1 MEWKVSKSSRTYL
14 FLRVQHNSQ
23 VTLDFPNPH
32 SSSIPGE
39 SFQSLGAPRS
49 MVSES
54 FHIVQ
59 TLALR
64 DPQTKQRTHPV
75 RTQQDSENR
84 NFPRGNPYCVPKK
97 PKGGTETAQ
106 IKINPATQHRQK
118 SRNFFVKQAQLT
130 LKRYLA
136 LLRATK
142 QTSHLCGETCWI
154 PPELKAVISHLAWR
168 FLMLPSPNPWCI
180 PDNFSPNCRVLSAP
194 ILHPIDHHRKTKK
207 PLTRFQSR
215 ATSFAVVCKTYPS
228 HKTVFRNPAAP
239 WCRRSPPTLLCR
251 EEPSEFNRHK
261 SLLRLF
267 NVREKRREESQV
279 SSQSRHPGKIFN
291 PSSVE
296 NSFIPVI
303 CITINAQS
311 TRHCIQIG
319 PSVRFYWWL
328 RRPLGPSSSS
338 KLYSNTTHA
347 ALETPRGKWI

>member
-59 TLALR
+59 TFALR

-84 NFPRGNPYCVPKK
+84 NSPRGSPHCVPKK

-180 PDNFSPNCRVLSAP
+180 PDNFLANCRVLSAP
-194 ILHPIDHHRKTKK
+194 ILHSIDHHRKTKK
-207 PLTRFQSR
+207 PLSRFQSR
-215 ATSFAVVCKTYPS
+215 ATSFARLTLPIRLS
-228 HKTVFRNPAAP
+228 SEIQQLPDAGAA
-239 WCRRSPPTLLCR
+239 LQLCYA
-251 EEPSEFNRHK
+251 EK
-261 SLLRLF
+261 SLPSLTATRAF
-267 NVREKRREESQV
+267 WDFSMCVRNGERK
-279 SSQSRHPGKIFN
+279 
-291 PSSVE
+291 
-296 NSFIPVI
+296 
-303 CITINAQS
+303 
-311 TRHCIQIG
+311 
-319 PSVRFYWWL
+319 VRFL
-328 RRPLGPSSSS
+328 LSLGTLE
-338 KLYSNTTHA
+338 KYSI
-347 ALETPRGKWI
+347 LLQ